1 MCRTSSER
9 QISTH
14 ENHQP
19 NTHRDTLVLLSHSR
33 RENQKSRKS
42 TVKHPLCSCTQ
53 FQEAS
58 HSSTKHP
65 EMRAHN
71 TLQSRGLSG
80 WRSEVTLPAL
90 GRTEEIEV
98 PIRAAS
104 VLQSELKVSPT
115 ALGGG
120 REEGC
125 VQLGS
130 QESDM
135 FLFQNLRFLAPWE
148 MQALGKTAGC
158 GGKSPAQELSPRLAS
173 HQPPSGNTMAN
184 THHRLAAPTWGNPGH
199 CPHISEGLPWGS
211 SLLRGGSGALLDQGA
226 TRPSPTSSPQFWE
239 VARSLRVSF
248 TLCFVGRA
256 ARMRSASYPGG
267 NQWATAFRH
276 TPRPLLCPAL
286 SGSEMWL
293 GKSRDGQ
300 LPLLLFG

>member
-9 QISTH
+9 QRPTH

-19 NTHRDTLVLLSHSR
+19 NTHRDTLGLLSHSR

-90 GRTEEIEV
+90 GGTEEIEV

-115 ALGGG
+115 ALGRREGG
-120 REEGC
+120 GLC
-125 VQLGS
+125 
-130 QESDM
+130 
-135 FLFQNLRFLAPWE
+135 A
-148 MQALGKTAGC
+148 AGVT
-158 GGKSPAQELSPRLAS
+158 G
-173 HQPPSGNTMAN
+173 
-184 THHRLAAPTWGNPGH
+184 
-199 CPHISEGLPWGS
+199 
-211 SLLRGGSGALLDQGA
+211 
-226 TRPSPTSSPQFWE
+226 
-239 VARSLRVSF
+239 V
-248 TLCFVGRA
+248 
-256 ARMRSASYPGG
+256 
-267 NQWATAFRH
+267 
-276 TPRPLLCPAL
+276 
-286 SGSEMWL
+286 
-293 GKSRDGQ
+293 
-300 LPLLLFG
+300 